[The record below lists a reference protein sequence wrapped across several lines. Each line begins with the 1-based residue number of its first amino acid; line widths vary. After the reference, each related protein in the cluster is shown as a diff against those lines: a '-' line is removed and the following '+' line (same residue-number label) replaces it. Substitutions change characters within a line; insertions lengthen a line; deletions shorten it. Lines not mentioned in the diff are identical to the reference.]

1 MKGKPYLERLVKWE
15 RTTGLTFHCRGKQI
29 HFRKIRHTEV
39 EDLETD
45 AFKVVRG
52 ASLVVQ

>member
-1 MKGKPYLERLVKWE
+1 MGKDNWLDVSLQRQTSSLEK
-15 RTTGLTFHCRGKQI
+15 K
-29 HFRKIRHTEV
+29 KRHTEV
-39 EDLETD
+39 EDLEID

>member
-1 MKGKPYLERLVKWE
+1 MGKDNWLDVSLQRQTSSLEK
-15 RTTGLTFHCRGKQI
+15 K
-29 HFRKIRHTEV
+29 RHTEV
-39 EDLETD
+39 EDLEID